1 MVNDFIDD
9 VLSGKDKLLTSGEVS
24 QILNV
29 NANTLYLW
37 RQSQEVNLPFQRF
50 VAPGQT
56 RGMIRYKYSDVLA
69 FIDTAAQRG
78 IEERSS
84 SIDESGA
91 VTRTVSFEISDNE
104 ELHEFQTRLQ
114 AQRDKSLRK
123 KQKASKHAKNK
134 LKQVSLTD
142 AVVDKN
148 PALLE
153 TYDVDTRAEQT
164 RKLVEDMLAEFDT
177 FGQIKDGYKSEDDN
191 E

>member
-1 MVNDFIDD
+1 MNDFVDD
-9 VLSGKDKLLTSGEVS
+9 VLSGRDKLLTSGEVS

-37 RQSQEVNLPFQRF
+37 RQSSEVNLPFQRF

-69 FIDTAAQRG
+69 FIDAAAELG
-78 IEERSS
+78 VEERSS
-84 SIDESGA
+84 SVAEGGA
-91 VTRTVSFEISDNE
+91 VTRTVSFEISDGE
-104 ELHEFQTRLQ
+104 ELEEFQTRLQ

-123 KQKASKHAKNK
+123 KQKADRKRKDA
-134 LKQVSLTD
+134 LQRVSLTD

-153 TYDVDTRAEQT
+153 SYDVDSKAEQT
-164 RKLVEDMLAEFDT
+164 RQLVEELLAEFDT
-177 FGQIKDGYKSEDDN
+177 FGRVDGYKSEDDN

>member
-1 MVNDFIDD
+1 MNDFVDD

-37 RQSQEVNLPFQRF
+37 RQSSEVNLPFQRF

-69 FIDTAAQRG
+69 FIDAAAERG
-78 IEERSS
+78 VEERSS
-84 SIDESGA
+84 SIVEGGA
-91 VTRTVSFEISDNE
+91 VTRTVSFEISDGE
-104 ELHEFQTRLQ
+104 ELEEFQARLQ
-114 AQRDKSLRK
+114 AQKNRSLRK
-123 KQKASKHAKNK
+123 KQKENK
-134 LKQVSLTD
+134 KRKDGLQRVSLTD

-153 TYDVDTRAEQT
+153 SYDVDSKAEQT
-164 RKLVEDMLAEFDT
+164 RQLVEELLAEFDT
-177 FGQIKDGYKSEDDN
+177 FGQVNGGYKSESNN

>member
-37 RQSQEVNLPFQRF
+37 RQSQQVNLPFQRF

-78 IEERSS
+78 TEEHSS
-84 SIDESGA
+84 SIDETGA

>member
-1 MVNDFIDD
+1 MVNDFVDD

-37 RQSQEVNLPFQRF
+37 RQSHEVNLPFQRF

-69 FIDTAAQRG
+69 FIDAAAQRG
-78 IEERSS
+78 IEETSS
-84 SIDESGA
+84 SIGEGGA

-153 TYDVDTRAEQT
+153 AYDVDTRAEQT

>member
-1 MVNDFIDD
+1 MINDFIDD